1 MAYIKPKMLSVLMT
15 VVACLVSSS
24 AQAVTVQ
31 VFGDAGWDSGDTRAA
46 GYLNNNNPPDNQL
59 IRGRPRADNPLL
71 LEDTLIEPRLSF
83 GIPPVSPPVGPGA
96 LKLVTGQSGDKATL
110 DKDTSPFGGV
120 ISPFDPDTAFSYA
133 WLRISDPTP
142 TVAAPALKL
151 GIDTTEANP
160 AGDKA
165 ADRGEER
172 FDKILVYEPYHQATT
187 VDDLWTIETVTAT
200 QGLFWLVNLDPVG
213 STLPATNQ
221 ADLRTLDEWSTVFN
235 ASGLGLD
242 AKIDSIQLGIGSG
255 NPELDTY
262 VDYLEFTSGS
272 GTTQWNFGVP
282 EPTTA
287 SLLGLLGSALLR
299 RQSR

>member
-1 MAYIKPKMLSVLMT
+1 MAYRKSKMWSVLMT
-15 VVACLVSSS
+15 VVVCLISSS

-31 VFGDAGWDSGDTRAA
+31 AFGDAGWDSGDTRAA
-46 GYLNNNNPPDNQL
+46 GYLNSNSPPDNQL

-71 LEDTLIEPRLSF
+71 LEDTLIAPRLSF

-110 DKDTSPFGGV
+110 DLDTSPFEGI
-120 ISPFDPDTAFSYA
+120 ISPFDSNLAFTYA

-142 TVAAPALKL
+142 TVFAPALKL
-151 GIDTTEANP
+151 GINTTEANP
-160 AGDKA
+160 AGDQA
-165 ADRGEER
+165 VARGEDR
-172 FDKILVYEPYHQATT
+172 FDKILVYEPYHQAVTF
-187 VDDLWTIETVTAT
+187 DNLWQLETVTKT
-200 QGLFWLVNLDPVG
+200 QGKFWLVNLDPV
-213 STLPATNQ
+213 SALPATNQ
-221 ADLRTLDEWSTVFN
+221 ADLRTLEEWSTAFD

-242 AKIDSIQLGIGSG
+242 AKIDSIQIGVGSG
-255 NPELDTY
+255 NPDLEAY
-262 VDYLEFTSGS
+262 VDYLEFTSGP

-287 SLLGLLGSALLR
+287 CLLGLLGTILLR

>member
-31 VFGDAGWDSGDTRAA
+31 AFGDAAWDSGDTRAA
-46 GYLNNNNPPDNQL
+46 GYLNNNNPPDSQL

-71 LEDTLIEPRLSF
+71 LEDTLIAPRLSF

-96 LKLVTGQSGDKATL
+96 LKLVTDQSGDKATL

-133 WLRISDPTP
+133 WLRISDSTP
-142 TVAAPALKL
+142 TVAAPAFKL
-151 GIDTTEANP
+151 GIDTTDSNSV
-160 AGDKA
+160 GDKA
-165 ADRGEER
+165 ADRGEDQ
-172 FDKILVYEPYHQATT
+172 FDKILVYEPYHQAVTI
-187 VDDLWTIETVTAT
+187 DDIWKIETVNST
-200 QGLFWLVNLDPVG
+200 QGLFWLVNLDPA
-213 STLPATNQ
+213 SPLPATNQ
-221 ADLRTLDEWSTVFN
+221 ADLRTLDEWSTAFD
-235 ASGLGLD
+235 ASGLALD
-242 AKIDSIQLGIGSG
+242 AKIASIQLGVGSG
-255 NPELDTY
+255 NPELETY
-262 VDYLEFTSGS
+262 VDYFEFTSDS

-287 SLLGLLGSALLR
+287 SLLGLLGTVLLR
-299 RQSR
+299 RQSH